1 MKKITNG
8 GCRAQVALHA
18 KKSPNVEKPERRA
31 DAC

>member
-1 MKKITNG
+1 MKKISIG

-18 KKSPNVEKPERRA
+18 KKSPNVEKPERRG